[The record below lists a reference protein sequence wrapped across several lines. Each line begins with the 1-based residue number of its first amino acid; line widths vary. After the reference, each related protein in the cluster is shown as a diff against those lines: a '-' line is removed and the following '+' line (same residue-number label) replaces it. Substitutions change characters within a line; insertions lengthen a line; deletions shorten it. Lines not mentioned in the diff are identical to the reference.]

1 MSGGRYGNVRGSG
14 GPMDYTVEDYDS
26 MGGSS
31 AGMEAG
37 YDTLEEEEEYA
48 KMCAEEEDREE
59 KKRMKRDYQ
68 DEVEFRK
75 QLKREKKKRQ
85 KGL

>member
-1 MSGGRYGNVRGSG
+1 MDDGPIDYG
-14 GPMDYTVEDYDS
+14 EEEYDS

-48 KMCAEEEDREE
+48 QVCAEEEDREE
-59 KKRMKRDYQ
+59 RKRTKLDYLH
-68 DEVEFRK
+68 EVEFRK
-75 QLKREKKKRQ
+75 QLKRDKKRR
-85 KGL
+85 